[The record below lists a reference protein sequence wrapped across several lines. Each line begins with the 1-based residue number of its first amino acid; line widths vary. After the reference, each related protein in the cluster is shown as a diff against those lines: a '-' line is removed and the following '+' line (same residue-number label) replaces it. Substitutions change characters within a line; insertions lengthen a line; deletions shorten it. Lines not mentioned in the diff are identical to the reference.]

1 MTSAPTHPIINKNK
15 RNAKIFSSYKGVI
28 FRTLKGVIFIKYD
41 ACELIADPIPLI
53 STTSG
58 FVSPP
63 DDLFDAGLSDTFQK
77 IKIEIAR
84 TANVEQTIV
93 NKVVKLS
100 SSSLITV
107 EFKSSLAQPV
117 ELLIILELFA
127 NGISNTPKK

>member
-1 MTSAPTHPIINKNK
+1 M
-15 RNAKIFSSYKGVI
+15 
-28 FRTLKGVIFIKYD
+28 
-41 ACELIADPIPLI
+41 

-58 FVSPP
+58 FASPP
-63 DDLFDAGLSDTFQK
+63 EDLFEAGLSDSFQN

-84 TANVEQTIV
+84 TAKVEQTIV

-107 EFKSSLAQPV
+107 EFESSFAQPV

-127 NGISNTPKK
+127 NGVSNTPKKWFAIGAVTVINNQPRIG

>member
-1 MTSAPTHPIINKNK
+1 MK
-15 RNAKIFSSYKGVI
+15 YVI
-28 FRTLKGVIFIKYD
+28 HIPR
-41 ACELIADPIPLI
+41 ELIADPIPLI
-53 STTSG
+53 RTTSG

-63 DDLFDAGLSDTFQK
+63 EDFLDAGLSDTFQK

-107 EFKSSLAQPV
+107 EFESSLAQPV

-127 NGISNTPKK
+127 NGVSNTPKK

>member
-1 MTSAPTHPIINKNK
+1 MPKSFLLT
-15 RNAKIFSSYKGVI
+15 KGVI
-28 FRTLKGVIFIKYD
+28 FRTLKVIFIKYM
-41 ACELIADPIPLI
+41 IYADPNPLI
-53 STTSG
+53 RTTSG

-63 DDLFDAGLSDTFQK
+63 DDLLDAGLSDTFQK

-127 NGISNTPKK
+127 NGVSNTPKK